1 MCCLAKTHT
10 LFAMRTT
17 PKERRA
23 QTFISMTADTVKPND
38 CTNPVCVCVYGVS
51 QPFSGPDFIT
61 KCELLF
67 SIDGE
72 CFVLKIK

>member
-23 QTFISMTADTVKPND
+23 DTVKSND